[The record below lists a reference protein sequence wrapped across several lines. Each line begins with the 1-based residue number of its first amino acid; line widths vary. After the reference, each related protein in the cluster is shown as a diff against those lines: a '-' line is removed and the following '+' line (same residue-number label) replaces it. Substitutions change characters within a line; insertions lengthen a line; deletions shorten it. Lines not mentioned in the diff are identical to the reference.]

1 MRPCIDCSTPSQDL
15 DRRAGGPSSAS
26 LVGSRQE
33 GETHRQRSSQDRR
46 TGTAAV
52 IEPMASSVAVS
63 AREPAEDGQQ
73 AAEAEAA
80 KERRR
85 TIGSSSSV

>member
-26 LVGSRQE
+26 LVGSHQE
-33 GETHRQRSSQDRR
+33 GETRRQRSSQDRR

-52 IEPMASSVAVS
+52 LERAASSVAS
-63 AREPAEDGQQ
+63 AGREPQ
-73 AAEAEAA
+73 EADDDRVVAQVEPAS
-80 KERRR
+80 ERRR
-85 TIGSSSSV
+85 T